1 MEYNTL
7 RTQLIIPEYGR
18 HIQEMVD
25 HCKTITDEK
34 ERNGFAEIIIE
45 VMGELNPHL
54 RDITD
59 FQHKLWDQLFIMAE
73 FDLDVKSPYPIPTK
87 KDTINSKPNKVDYP
101 ISIYK
106 YRYYGNNIRKMIDVA
121 VTWEEGEKREGLYF
135 AIANHMKKCY
145 LLWNKDTVDDKV
157 IFDHLYEL
165 SDGKIDLRKA
175 EDQLVSPERVNNN
188 NNTNSNTHQNNQNN
202 QNNNRS
208 YTNNNQNNNRSYT
221 NNNNQNSN
229 RNNTNQNSTNRTQN
243 TNRNTNQPNNRNQ
256 NVRNNKG

>member
-7 RTQLIIPEYGR
+7 RSQLIIPEYGR
-18 HIQEMVD
+18 HIQEMVN
-25 HCKTITDEK
+25 HCKTITDET

-54 RDITD
+54 RDVPD

-87 KDTINSKPNKVDYP
+87 KDTVNSKPNKVEYP
-101 ISIYK
+101 KSIYK

-145 LLWNKDTVDDKV
+145 LLWNKDTVDDQV
-157 IFDHLYEL
+157 IFNHLYEL
-165 SDGKIDLRKA
+165 SDGKVDLRKV
-175 EDQLVSPERVNNN
+175 DDHLVSPDRLNSNNN
-188 NNTNSNTHQNNQNN
+188 HS
-202 QNNNRS
+202 
-208 YTNNNQNNNRSYT
+208 NNNQNNRSYQ
-221 NNNNQNSN
+221 NNNRNHQNNNNRNNNQNSN
-229 RNNTNQNSTNRTQN
+229 NRQNNNNRNNQNN
-243 TNRNTNQPNNRNQ
+243 NNRNQ

>member
-18 HIQEMVD
+18 HIQEMVN
-25 HCKTITDEK
+25 HCKTITDET

-54 RDITD
+54 RDVPD

-87 KDTINSKPNKVDYP
+87 KDTVNSKPNKVNYP
-101 ISIYK
+101 QSIYK

-121 VTWEEGEKREGLYF
+121 VTWEEGEKSEGLYF

-145 LLWNKDTVDDKV
+145 LLWNKDTVDDQV
-157 IFDHLYEL
+157 IFNHLFEL
-165 SDGKIDLRKA
+165 SNGKIDLRKV
-175 EDQLVSPERVNNN
+175 EDHLVSPERLSNNN
-188 NNTNSNTHQNNQNN
+188 HS
-202 QNNNRS
+202 
-208 YTNNNQNNNRSYT
+208 NNNQNNRNNRSYQNNNRNNNQSST
-221 NNNNQNSN
+221 NRNNNNN
-229 RNNTNQNSTNRTQN
+229 RNNQNN
-243 TNRNTNQPNNRNQ
+243 NNRNQ

>member
-1 MEYNTL
+1 MQEEVSYLEYNSQ
-7 RTQLIIPEYGR
+7 RSHLIIPEYGR
-18 HIQEMVD
+18 HLQKLIDQATAIED
-25 HCKTITDEK
+25 RE
-34 ERNGFAEIIIE
+34 ERNKAAKYIIS
-45 VMGELNPHL
+45 VMGSLNPHL
-54 RDITD
+54 RDVPD

-87 KDTINSKPNKVDYP
+87 KDTVNSKPNKVDYP
-101 ISIYK
+101 KSIYK

-121 VTWEEGEKREGLYF
+121 VTWEEGEKREGLNF

-145 LLWNKDTVDDKV
+145 LLWNKDTVDDQV

-175 EDQLVSPERVNNN
+175 EDNLVSPERLNNN
-188 NNTNSNTHQNNQNN
+188 NNHSNNHQNNNNRN

-208 YTNNNQNNNRSYT
+208 YS
-221 NNNNQNSN
+221 NNNQNSN
-229 RNNTNQNSTNRTQN
+229 RNNNQNSNNRNNNNNRNNTNQNN
-243 TNRNTNQPNNRNQ
+243 NNRNQ

>member
-7 RTQLIIPEYGR
+7 RSQLIIPEYGR
-18 HIQEMVD
+18 HIQEMVN
-25 HCKTITDEK
+25 HCKTITDET

-54 RDITD
+54 RDVPD

-73 FDLDVKSPYPIPTK
+73 FDLDVKSPYSIPTK
-87 KDTINSKPNKVDYP
+87 KDTVNSKPNKVEYP
-101 ISIYK
+101 KSIYK

-145 LLWNKDTVDDKV
+145 LLWNKDTVDDQV
-157 IFDHLYEL
+157 IFNHLYEL
-165 SDGKIDLRKA
+165 SDGKIDLRKV
-175 EDQLVSPERVNNN
+175 DDHLVSPDRLNSNNN
-188 NNTNSNTHQNNQNN
+188 HS
-202 QNNNRS
+202 
-208 YTNNNQNNNRSYT
+208 NNNQNNRSYQ
-221 NNNNQNSN
+221 NNNRNHQNNNNRNNNQNSN
-229 RNNTNQNSTNRTQN
+229 NRQNNNNRNNQNN
-243 TNRNTNQPNNRNQ
+243 NNRNQ

>member
-7 RTQLIIPEYGR
+7 RSQLIIPEYGR
-18 HIQEMVD
+18 HIQEMVN
-25 HCKTITDEK
+25 HCKTITDET

-54 RDITD
+54 RDVPD

-87 KDTINSKPNKVDYP
+87 KDTVNSKPNKVEYP
-101 ISIYK
+101 KSIYK

-145 LLWNKDTVDDKV
+145 LLWNKDTVDDQV
-157 IFDHLYEL
+157 IFNHLYEL
-165 SDGKIDLRKA
+165 SNGKIDLRKV
-175 EDQLVSPERVNNN
+175 DDHLVSPDRLNSNNN
-188 NNTNSNTHQNNQNN
+188 HS
-202 QNNNRS
+202 
-208 YTNNNQNNNRSYT
+208 NNNQNNRSYQ
-221 NNNNQNSN
+221 NNNRNHQNNNNRNNNQNSN
-229 RNNTNQNSTNRTQN
+229 NRQNNNNRNNQNN
-243 TNRNTNQPNNRNQ
+243 NNRNQ

>member
-25 HCKTITDEK
+25 HCKTITDDT

-54 RDITD
+54 RDVPD
-59 FQHKLWDQLFIMAE
+59 FQHKLWDQLFIMAK

-87 KDTINSKPNKVDYP
+87 KDTVNSKPNKVDYP
-101 ISIYK
+101 KSIYK

-121 VTWEEGEKREGLYF
+121 VTWEEGEKREGLNF

-145 LLWNKDTVDDKV
+145 LLWNKDTVDDQV

-175 EDQLVSPERVNNN
+175 EDNLVSPERLNNN
-188 NNTNSNTHQNNQNN
+188 NNHSNNHQNNNNRN

-208 YTNNNQNNNRSYT
+208 YS
-221 NNNNQNSN
+221 NNNQNSN
-229 RNNTNQNSTNRTQN
+229 RNNNQNSNNRNNNNNRNNTNQNN
-243 TNRNTNQPNNRNQ
+243 NNRNQ

>member
-7 RTQLIIPEYGR
+7 RSQLIIPEYGR
-18 HIQEMVD
+18 HIQEMVN
-25 HCKTITDEK
+25 HCKTITDET

-54 RDITD
+54 RDVPD

-87 KDTINSKPNKVDYP
+87 KDTVNSKPNKVEYP
-101 ISIYK
+101 KSIYK

-145 LLWNKDTVDDKV
+145 LLWNKDTVDDQV
-157 IFDHLYEL
+157 IFNHLYEL
-165 SDGKIDLRKA
+165 SDGKIDLRKV
-175 EDQLVSPERVNNN
+175 DDHLVSPDRLNSNNN
-188 NNTNSNTHQNNQNN
+188 HS
-202 QNNNRS
+202 
-208 YTNNNQNNNRSYT
+208 NNNQNNRSYQNNNRNHQ
-221 NNNNQNSN
+221 NNNNRNNSQNSN
-229 RNNTNQNSTNRTQN
+229 NRQNNNNRNNQNN
-243 TNRNTNQPNNRNQ
+243 NNRNQ

>member
-7 RTQLIIPEYGR
+7 RSQLIIPEYGR
-18 HIQEMVD
+18 HIQEMVN
-25 HCKTITDEK
+25 HCKTITDET

-54 RDITD
+54 RDVPD

-87 KDTINSKPNKVDYP
+87 KDTVNSKPNKVDYP
-101 ISIYK
+101 KSIYK

-145 LLWNKDTVDDKV
+145 LLWNKDTVDDQV
-157 IFDHLYEL
+157 IFNHLYEL
-165 SDGKIDLRKA
+165 SNGKIDLRKV
-175 EDQLVSPERVNNN
+175 DDHLVSPDRLNSNNN
-188 NNTNSNTHQNNQNN
+188 HS
-202 QNNNRS
+202 
-208 YTNNNQNNNRSYT
+208 NNNQNNRSYQ
-221 NNNNQNSN
+221 NNNRNHQNNNNRNNNQNSN
-229 RNNTNQNSTNRTQN
+229 NRQNNNNRNNQNN
-243 TNRNTNQPNNRNQ
+243 NNRNQ
-256 NVRNNKG
+256 NIRNNKG

>member
-18 HIQEMVD
+18 HIQEMVN

-54 RDITD
+54 RDVPD

-87 KDTINSKPNKVDYP
+87 KDTVNSKPNKVDYP
-101 ISIYK
+101 QSIYK

-145 LLWNKDTVDDKV
+145 LLWNKDTVDDQV
-157 IFDHLYEL
+157 IYNHLYEL
-165 SDGKIDLRKA
+165 SDGKIDLRKV
-175 EDQLVSPERVNNN
+175 DDHLVSPERLNN
-188 NNTNSNTHQNNQNN
+188 NNTNYSNNNQNNRN
-202 QNNNRS
+202 QNNNR
-208 YTNNNQNNNRSYT
+208 NHQNNNR
-221 NNNNQNSN
+221 NNNQNSN
-229 RNNTNQNSTNRTQN
+229 NRSNNNNRNNQNQNN
-243 TNRNTNQPNNRNQ
+243 NNRNQ

>member
-7 RTQLIIPEYGR
+7 RSQLIIPEYGR
-18 HIQEMVD
+18 HIQEMVN
-25 HCKTITDEK
+25 HCKTITDET

-54 RDITD
+54 RDVPD

-87 KDTINSKPNKVDYP
+87 KDTVNSKPNKVEYP
-101 ISIYK
+101 KSIYK

-145 LLWNKDTVDDKV
+145 LLWNKDTVDDQV
-157 IFDHLYEL
+157 IFNHLYEL
-165 SDGKIDLRKA
+165 SNGKIDLRKV
-175 EDQLVSPERVNNN
+175 DDHLVSPDRLNSNNN
-188 NNTNSNTHQNNQNN
+188 HS
-202 QNNNRS
+202 
-208 YTNNNQNNNRSYT
+208 NNNQNNRNYQNNNR
-221 NNNNQNSN
+221 NHQNNNNRNNNQNSN
-229 RNNTNQNSTNRTQN
+229 NRQNNNNRNNQNN
-243 TNRNTNQPNNRNQ
+243 NNRNQ

>member
-18 HIQEMVD
+18 HIQEMVN
-25 HCKTITDEK
+25 HCKTITDET

-54 RDITD
+54 RDVPD

-87 KDTINSKPNKVDYP
+87 KDTVNSKPNKVDYP
-101 ISIYK
+101 KSIYK

-145 LLWNKDTVDDKV
+145 LLWNKDTVDDQV
-157 IFDHLYEL
+157 IFNHLYEL
-165 SDGKIDLRKA
+165 SDGKIDLRKV
-175 EDQLVSPERVNNN
+175 DDHLVSPDRLNSNNN
-188 NNTNSNTHQNNQNN
+188 HS
-202 QNNNRS
+202 
-208 YTNNNQNNNRSYT
+208 NNNQNNRSYQ
-221 NNNNQNSN
+221 NNNRNHQNNNNRNNNQNSN
-229 RNNTNQNSTNRTQN
+229 NRQNNNNRNNQNN
-243 TNRNTNQPNNRNQ
+243 NNRNQ

>member
-18 HIQEMVD
+18 HIQEMVN
-25 HCKTITDEK
+25 HCKTITDET

-54 RDITD
+54 RDVPD

-73 FDLDVKSPYPIPTK
+73 FDLNVKSPYPIPTQ
-87 KDTINSKPNKVDYP
+87 KDTVNSKPNKVDYP
-101 ISIYK
+101 QSIYK

-145 LLWNKDTVDDKV
+145 LLWNKDTVDDQV
-157 IFDHLYEL
+157 IFNHLYEL
-165 SDGKIDLRKA
+165 SDGKIDLRKVD
-175 EDQLVSPERVNNN
+175 DQLVSPERLNN
-188 NNTNSNTHQNNQNN
+188 NNTHSSNNQNN
-202 QNNNRS
+202 RSHQNNRNH
-208 YTNNNQNNNRSYT
+208 QNN
-221 NNNNQNSN
+221 
-229 RNNTNQNSTNRTQN
+229 
-243 TNRNTNQPNNRNQ
+243 NNRNQ
-256 NVRNNKG
+256 NNRNSNNRTNQNNNNRNQNNRNNKG